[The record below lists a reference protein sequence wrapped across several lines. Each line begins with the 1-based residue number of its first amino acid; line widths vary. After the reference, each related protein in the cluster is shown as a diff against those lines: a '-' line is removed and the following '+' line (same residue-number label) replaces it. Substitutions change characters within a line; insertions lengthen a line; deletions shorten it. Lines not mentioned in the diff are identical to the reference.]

1 MNNVLDFALN
11 VISQNPQIAN
21 NPNAQQLITILRN
34 NDAQQGQI
42 IAQNL
47 CKGGSFPDIGRPSVI
62 TLRLIQNRNER
73 K

>member
-11 VISQNPQIAN
+11 VIGQNPQIAN

-42 IAQNL
+42 VAQNL
-47 CKGGSFPDIGRPSVI
+47 CKTYGITTEQAVAQAKQFFRIG
-62 TLRLIQNRNER
+62 
-73 K
+73 